1 MSIPKD
7 PMDQQQS
14 LLDAVQ
20 KNTTLGVTEIAD
32 STPTINEPENA
43 LPKEVEVAWGGAFS
57 KIKPKPKVDVDSV
70 VDAGTK
76 KVEPSFEG
84 ISKVEQGIYNK
95 DVDLSDMSVL
105 KKYEDA
111 STEGTGYINFSYIEN
126 DDGIKQVL
134 NATADLLKKNKSV
147 SFDET
152 VNSAQGYDWL
162 KTIKNKNLFD
172 ANVPLSTQI
181 TAARYVLT
189 DSANQLNLLAQKIVK
204 NKTNGIIDENMLV
217 EFRRASA
224 LHSAI
229 QYRFKGMQSE
239 VARTLNAF
247 KIPIETPGSLNTY
260 TNVHNYTTELL
271 SDYGGAETT
280 VKMAEQYLDLAN
292 KNGQRAADHY
302 IQGGALKKTVEALQ
316 EAYQG
321 GIMWSTKT
329 LTRNFFGSFIYSAMQ
344 VPEKILTEAY
354 KIPNSIAQIGIN
366 NIRNT
371 KVVKYL
377 MPGEYW
383 GASKNGADFQRAYA
397 YVQGYFGS
405 FFDSV
410 RVANQSFK
418 SNKPSDAA
426 SKWEVSKSNKMSADY
441 LGATGYWGKAIDF
454 YGKASGVPFKLMLW
468 QDEFM
473 KNITRSAETRIQ
485 AYDVYKQKYDFH
497 ISEGKTAE
505 EANTLA
511 LPEAQKFLDGDIP
524 EDKLDEI
531 NEATQTVVFQNGL
544 SDTMKKVQ
552 ALQSV
557 PGMKFFMPFLKTPV
571 NIFNT
576 VLRYHGVEGFKE
588 ATGIFGNRFWKDA
601 EYRSNTMAKLS
612 LTASFWG
619 TSAYLYSNGRIT
631 GAAPTDRKYRQLLRD
646 AGWQPYSFVF
656 PDPNLPEGVPLFDS
670 KGIPTGQHKY
680 FSYAGFEPLGAFFA
694 ISSSTY
700 EKMARSND
708 PTLQENYA
716 MAATMALF
724 DYTKQLPYL
733 QTLGNIYQ
741 ALDRDYVNFDQ
752 FTQTIMQGFVPFSA
766 QMRAVDTFFDP
777 TIKDYTPNFEL
788 NDEPYLY
795 DKDGK
800 ILVDE
805 EGQQIINPNYGL
817 PTQWKT
823 YMSINSG
830 MNKVLDLLPG
840 SQNII
845 EFPVQLDDFGNEKTK
860 DYGLNVGEKAWNWT
874 IPFNISKGRPI
885 DTAGIYEVFALG
897 NPIQQPKPGQTY
909 KGIKLTGEQR
919 VFLVNAATNDVM
931 IGAKDFDTAIEAI
944 LFTSK
949 YRNSNV
955 KEQYSILQSLKNE
968 YYQKAWDENF
978 KSEYPDVWDISNN
991 RNNFIND
998 GLITP
1003 HMIGESYSDMVQQ
1016 GSN

>member
-1 MSIPKD
+1 VLFSFKDMAFPKD
-7 PMDQQQS
+7 PMDQQNS
-14 LLDAVQ
+14 LLDAVK
-20 KNTTLGVTEIAD
+20 KNTTLGVTDIAD
-32 STPTINEPENA
+32 STPTIDEPENS
-43 LPKEVEVAWGGAFS
+43 LPNEVEVAFGGAFA
-57 KIKPKPKVDVDSV
+57 KIKPKPKPKVETVT
-70 VDAGTK
+70 DAS

-84 ISKVEQGIYNK
+84 ISKVEQGIYTK
-95 DVDLSDMSVL
+95 DVDLDDMSLL
-105 KKYEDA
+105 KKYDEATTDD
-111 STEGTGYINFSYIEN
+111 TGYINFSYIEN

-162 KTIKNKNLFD
+162 KTINNKNLFD

-181 TAARYVLT
+181 TAARFVLT

-204 NKTNGIIDENMLV
+204 NKNSGIIDENLLI

-229 QYRFKGMQSE
+229 QFRFKGMQSE

-260 TNVHNYTTELL
+260 TNVHSYATELL
-271 SDYGGAETT
+271 SDFGGAETT
-280 VKMAEQYLDLAN
+280 VKMAEQYLDLVN
-292 KNGQRAADHY
+292 KNGQRSADHY
-302 IQGGALKKTVEALQ
+302 IQSGALRKTVEALQ

-344 VPEKILTEAY
+344 VPEKILTEVY
-354 KIPNSIAQIGIN
+354 KVPNSVAQYGIN
-366 NIRNT
+366 KVRN
-371 KVVKYL
+371 L
-377 MPGEYW
+377 FPGTYW
-383 GASKNGADFQRAYA
+383 GASKNGGDFQRAYA

-405 FFDSV
+405 FLDSV
-410 RVANQSFK
+410 KVANQAFNT
-418 SNKPSDAA
+418 NKASDAA
-426 SKWEVSKSNKMSADY
+426 SKWEISKQPKMSADY
-441 LGATGYWGKAIDF
+441 LGVTGYWGKAIDF
-454 YGKASGVPFKLMLW
+454 YGKAAGVPFKLMLW

-473 KNITRSAETRIQ
+473 KNITRSAETRLQ
-485 AYDVYKQKYDFH
+485 AYDVYKQKYDFA
-497 ISEGKTAE
+497 ISEGKSVD
-505 EANTLA
+505 EANA
-511 LPEAQKFLDGDIP
+511 IAIPEAQKFLDGDIP
-524 EDKLDEI
+524 EHTLDEI
-531 NEATQTVVFQNGL
+531 NEATQTIVFQNGL

-631 GAAPTDRKYRQLLRD
+631 GAAPTDRKYRKLLRD
-646 AGWQPYSFVF
+646 SGWQPYSFVF
-656 PDPNLPEGVPLFDS
+656 PDPNLPDGAPLFDS
-670 KGIPTGQHKY
+670 KGIPTGQHSY
-680 FSYAGFEPLGAFFA
+680 LSYAGFEPLGAFFA
-694 ISSSTY
+694 ISASTY
-700 EKMARSND
+700 EKMARTND
-708 PTLQENYA
+708 PVLQENLA
-716 MAATMALF
+716 MAATIALF
-724 DYTKQLPYL
+724 DYTKQLPYV
-733 QTLGNIYQ
+733 QTLGQIYQ
-741 ALDRDYVNFDQ
+741 AFDRDYVNFDQ
-752 FTQTIMQGFVPFSA
+752 FTQSIMQGFVPFSA

-777 TIKDYTPNFEL
+777 TVKDYTPNFEL
-788 NDEPYLY
+788 DDEPYLY
-795 DKDGK
+795 DDDGK
-800 ILVDE
+800 ILTNADGE
-805 EGQQIINPNYGL
+805 QIINPNYGL

-823 YMSINSG
+823 FMSINSG
-830 MNKVLDLLPG
+830 MNKVIDLLPG
-840 SQNII
+840 SQNFV
-845 EFPVQLDDFGNEKTK
+845 EFPVQLDDFGNELTK
-860 DYGLNVGEKAWNWT
+860 DYALNVGEKAWNWM
-874 IPFNISKGRPI
+874 IPFNLTKGKPL
-885 DTAGIYEVFALG
+885 DTSGKYEIFALG
-897 NPIQQPKPGQTY
+897 NPIQQPLPGQTY
-909 KGIKLTGEQR
+909 KGIKLTGDQR

-931 IGAKDFDTAIEAI
+931 IGSKDFDTAIEAI

-949 YRNSNV
+949 YRNANV
-955 KEQYSILQSLKNE
+955 NEKYNILQSLKNE

-978 KSEYPDVWDISNN
+978 RFEYPDVWDISNN
-991 RNNFIND
+991 RNNFIKE

-1003 HMIGESYSDMVQQ
+1003 HMIGESYSDMAQQ